1 MQVSRRP
8 VVLAARGAVLLA
20 MAAGS
25 LGYSLT
31 GATAQTV
38 TVTADGQTRTFH
50 TYGDDVASLLR
61 KAGLSVGAHD
71 VVAPALG
78 EPLHDGARIEIAR
91 GRPLTLSVNGSER
104 TVWVTQGT
112 LADAVDA
119 LGLRLDGAYVSASR
133 SRTVPLSGMSLT
145 VRLPQQVTLVVGGV
159 ANAVT
164 TTEPTVAQLL
174 TDQGVQLGPWDS
186 VSAPLDSYPSTG
198 ATVTVVRETHSQW
211 LQRNKIG
218 VRTVR
223 VKDHHL
229 TIGTVQLA
237 HGGKAGMRYRLW
249 GIVKDDGVVVSM
261 KLLQDRTV
269 KATAK
274 VLLVGTKPKQAD
286 SVQALQ
292 TTSRPTSS
300 PSSTRHTTS
309 VPTTK
314 KGSGLNWGALARC
327 ESGGD
332 PTLVDGPYYGLYQF
346 SLGTWRSVGG
356 RGRPSDASSA
366 EQTYRAKL
374 LYAQQG
380 RSPWPSCGH
389 LL

>member
-1 MQVSRRP
+1 
-8 VVLAARGAVLLA
+8 
-20 MAAGS
+20 
-25 LGYSLT
+25 
-31 GATAQTV
+31 
-38 TVTADGQTRTFH
+38 
-50 TYGDDVASLLR
+50 
-61 KAGLSVGAHD
+61 
-71 VVAPALG
+71 
-78 EPLHDGARIEIAR
+78 
-91 GRPLTLSVNGSER
+91 
-104 TVWVTQGT
+104 
-112 LADAVDA
+112 
-119 LGLRLDGAYVSASR
+119 
-133 SRTVPLSGMSLT
+133 
-145 VRLPQQVTLVVGGV
+145 
-159 ANAVT
+159 VT

-174 TDQGVQLGPWDS
+174 ADQGVQLGPWDS
-186 VSAPLDSYPSTG
+186 VSAPLDSYPTTG
-198 ATVTVVRETHSQW
+198 ATVTVVRETHTQW

-223 VKDHHL
+223 LKDHHL

-237 HGGKAGMRYRLW
+237 HDGKAGMRYRLW
-249 GIVKDDGVVVSM
+249 GIVKDDGTVTSM

-269 KATAK
+269 KATPK
-274 VLLVGTKPKQAD
+274 VLLVGTKPKAAA
-286 SVQALQ
+286 SIQALKAS
-292 TTSRPTSS
+292 TG
-300 PSSTRHTTS
+300 STRRTTTS

-314 KGSGLNWGALARC
+314 KGAGLNWGALAQC